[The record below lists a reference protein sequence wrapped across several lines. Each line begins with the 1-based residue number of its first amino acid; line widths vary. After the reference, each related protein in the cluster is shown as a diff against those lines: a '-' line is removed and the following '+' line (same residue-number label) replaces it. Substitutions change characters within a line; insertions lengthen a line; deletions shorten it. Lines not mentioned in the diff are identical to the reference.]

1 MEATHDGFKDFFF
14 SHVEQDTK
22 LNSDALDAIPQ
33 LRFEE
38 ESHWAL
44 AARLL
49 TGVFVLLLVALG
61 LIVLALP
68 RLRQIGRL
76 TR

>member
-1 MEATHDGFKDFFF
+1 MKGDFFF
-14 SHVEQDTK
+14 GHVEQDKT
-22 LNSDALDAIPQ
+22 LHSGALDDIPQ
-33 LRFEE
+33 LHFEE
-38 ESHWAL
+38 ESHGAL